1 VLVSPTPQR
10 KELEMRN
17 SRNVI
22 AALVLAL
29 VLSTPTF
36 AGIMVAEI
44 ASPTPT
50 PTPTADGIMVA
61 EVTDDGTQTGAATPN
76 SDTANTVT
84 EIALNLLQS
93 VLSLV

>member
-1 VLVSPTPQR
+1 
-10 KELEMRN
+10 MRN
-17 SRNVI
+17 SRNI
-22 AALVLAL
+22 ITALVLAL
-29 VLSTPTF
+29 ALSTPAF
-36 AGIMVAEI
+36 AGIMTTDI

-61 EVTDDGTQTGAATPN
+61 EVTDDGTQTSAATSN
-76 SDTANTVT
+76 SNTANTAT